1 MNIDELNKRLAVIDE
16 ERKWIKR
23 AIKVIEDGEKFQTK
37 EADKGEDV
45 QSTGTGSGS
54 SKGIRSSV
62 EVPQR

>member
-37 EADKGEDV
+37 ETDKGEDV
-45 QSTGTGSGS
+45 QSTGAASGS
-54 SKGIRSSV
+54 PKGIRPSV
-62 EVPQR
+62 EVPSR